1 MYSVRITNSRNQTL
15 NLTADESKY
24 QVMEI
29 TGLSSPGASVNTT
42 AIYGMAGGVF
52 NSSHVENRAITIT
65 LKVNG
70 YNDDNRMTLYNY
82 FPTGEKVRFWYLTDA
97 FGSEYVYIDGYVEK
111 LECNAFTNKVIA
123 QISLICPFP
132 YFRAQT
138 PTTRASATSHSFTY
152 NGSVECGAE
161 FVFSIIAS
169 TNTFGVVDGSGN
181 LMKLAANIT
190 GYFRAGDTVR
200 ISTRQGEKSAVLIH
214 DSYTTNVIKWLTND
228 STFLNIKQG
237 TNSFSVIDESVCRFG
252 LIYNTTYRGV

>member
-1 MYSVRITNSRNQTL
+1 MYSLRITNSRNQTL

-70 YNDDNRMTLYNY
+70 YNDDNRMALYNY
-82 FPTGEKVRFWYLTDA
+82 FPTGERVRFWFSTDA
-97 FGSEYVYIDGYVEK
+97 FSAEYVYIDGYVEK

-123 QISLICPFP
+123 QISIVCPFP

-161 FVFSIIAS
+161 FVFSII
-169 TNTFGVVDGSGN
+169 TNTSTFGAADGNGN
-181 LMKLAANIT
+181 VMKLAAYT
-190 GYFRAGDTVR
+190 GYFQAGDTVR
-200 ISTRQGEKSAVLIH
+200 INTKQGEKSAVLIH
-214 DSYTTNVIKWLTND
+214 NSNTTNVIKWLTSD
-228 STFLNIKQG
+228 SIFLNIKQG